1 MQPDSLFLDE
11 AFASLDAMDR
21 DVGRF
26 DVDPEAVN
34 AVFRRAHSVKGG
46 AAAFGLEAVA
56 ELMHQVE
63 SVLDGIRKSGVAPDR
78 ATADLLREAVG
89 AARELL
95 AGGSPSQ
102 VPQMQALM
110 QRLRRHEDD
119 AGGFGAGRVRRIVVR
134 SPETDVVSAAVT
146 GLFAD
151 IAGLGELLSVENV
164 NGDEQVFTVRTAAG
178 DGELRDLLA
187 MHMDLRCVTIG
198 GATGATGVTGSP
210 AGAPAAMASPAAES
224 RNMPATMRES
234 VRVDAGELRRLVQL
248 ARELAQDIGGHA
260 EGARGRD
267 GSGEGDKGKAGVGHW
282 RSAAGHLHQGLESLA
297 SAPMSMVFEHVSAQ
311 IRRLSERLGKPFTL
325 EVQGE
330 EVRIDRLVV
339 QRLSDPL
346 MHLVRN
352 ACDHGIERSDQRLAL
367 GKPAQGRIAISAW
380 IEDGWLRIA
389 VRDDGQG
396 LSREQVMQAA
406 RQRGVPVSADWE
418 DDKVWPLVFAPGLTT
433 ASGVSEVSGRGVGMD
448 AVRRQIVALGGDVVI
463 ASVAGQGACVTMAIP
478 LGNARPSPS
487 VA

>member
-1 MQPDSLFLDE
+1 MMQPDSLFLDE
-11 AFASLDAMDR
+11 AFASLDAMDL

-26 DVDPEAVN
+26 DVDPDAVN

-63 SVLDGIRKSGVAPDR
+63 SVLDGIRKSGVAPDS
-78 ATADLLREAVG
+78 ATSDLLREAVG
-89 AARELL
+89 AAREML
-95 AGGSPSQ
+95 AGGSPLQ
-102 VPQMQALM
+102 DPRVQALM
-110 QRLRRHEDD
+110 QRLRRQQDD
-119 AGGFGAGRVRRIVVR
+119 AGALRGGRVRRIVIR
-134 SPETDVVSAAVT
+134 SPETEVVFAAVT

-151 IAGLGELLSVENV
+151 IAGLGELLSVENA
-164 NGDEQVFTVRTAAG
+164 NADEQVFTVRTAAG
-178 DGELRDLLA
+178 DDELRDLLA

-198 GATGATGVTGSP
+198 GSTGLPVRARAT
-210 AGAPAAMASPAAES
+210 MASPAAEP
-224 RNMPATMRES
+224 RDMPADTRAT
-234 VRVDAGELRRLVQL
+234 VRVDASELRRLVLL
-248 ARELAQDIGGHA
+248 ARDLAQDIASHA

-267 GSGEGDKGKAGVGHW
+267 GSEADQNGKAGVGHW
-282 RSAAGHLHQGLESLA
+282 RSAAGSLHQGLESLA
-297 SAPMSMVFEHVSAQ
+297 SAPMSMVFEHVTAQ
-311 IRRLSERLGKPFTL
+311 IRRLSERLGKQFTL
-325 EVQGE
+325 EARGD
-330 EVRIDRLVV
+330 EVRIDRLVL

-367 GKPAQGRIAISAW
+367 GKPVQGRIAISAW

-396 LSREQVMQAA
+396 LSREQVMLAA
-406 RQRGVPVSADWE
+406 RQRGVPVAADM
-418 DDKVWPLVFAPGLTT
+418 DDDQVWPLVFAPGLTT
-433 ASGVSEVSGRGVGMD
+433 AAGVSDVSGRGVGMD
-448 AVRRQIVALGGDVVI
+448 AVRRQVVALGGDVTI

-478 LGNARPSPS
+478 LGSVCPSQS